1 VEGGDVRGVDDE
13 ARQDIRTHLLEDET
27 EGDGAAKRSDLIK
40 HAITEEVIFC
50 TNFCQKMSWQ
60 SNVPISTPML
70 NLSCYNITNI
80 QSSSHPRLYF
90 IYHCHGIS
98 ISSLYTKAAPKDGR
112 RAWPRHMQILGR
124 RIWIE
129 RLKPPHESHSSHCS
143 CTVHG
148 PHKPLF
154 HALFTAPR
162 HCLFTVHGPPK
173 QNCYAYTRNV
183 PKRLKVGETHKV
195 GDQRCFIHLL
205 LLPLLN

>member
-1 VEGGDVRGVDDE
+1 
-13 ARQDIRTHLLEDET
+13 
-27 EGDGAAKRSDLIK
+27 
-40 HAITEEVIFC
+40 
-50 TNFCQKMSWQ
+50 MSWQ

-70 NLSCYNITNI
+70 NLSWYNITNI

-98 ISSLYTKAAPKDGR
+98 ISSLYMKAVPKGGR

-129 RLKPPHESHSSHCS
+129 QLKPPHESHSSHCS

-154 HALFTAPR
+154 HALFTGLTN
-162 HCLFTVHGPPK
+162 HCFMHYSRPQALFIYCSRPAKAKLLRVHEK
-173 QNCYAYTRNV
+173 CT
-183 PKRLKVGETHKV
+183 
-195 GDQRCFIHLL
+195 
-205 LLPLLN
+205 